1 MSLSIHSHTHT
12 QSNSGKTH
20 KPQIIIVIHFYLGVR
35 RSFFFL
41 YPIGF
46 YSTPQLQ
53 GLYLL
58 YYSCIL
64 HSCQACTYYTTHAYS
79 TVARSVPTI
88 LLMHTPQLPGLYLY
102 YTTHAYSTV
111 AMSVPTS
118 TYAYSTVAM
127 SVPTILLNTHAFS
140 LLSGSIQSTYSMY
153 RGSCPTGSY

>member
-12 QSNSGKTH
+12 IKQWKNTQTSDYYCYSFLSGCEKE
-20 KPQIIIVIHFYLGVR
+20 
-35 RSFFFL
+35 FL
-41 YPIGF
+41 LSIPYRL
-46 YSTPQLQ
+46 LQ
-53 GLYLL
+53 
-58 YYSCIL
+58 
-64 HSCQACTYYTTHAYS
+64 YS

-88 LLMHTPQLPGLYLY
+88 LLMHTPQLPGLYLLYYSCIHHSCQVCTY

-111 AMSVPTS
+111 AMSVPTR

-127 SVPTILLNTHAFS
+127 SVPTIILNTHAFS

>member
-12 QSNSGKTH
+12 IKQWKNTQTSDYYCYSFLSGCEKE
-20 KPQIIIVIHFYLGVR
+20 
-35 RSFFFL
+35 FL
-41 YPIGF
+41 LSIPYRLLQ
-46 YSTPQLQ
+46 YSTVARSVPTTV
-53 GLYLL
+53 

-64 HSCQACTYYTTHAYS
+64 HSCQVCT
-79 TVARSVPTI
+79 
-88 LLMHTPQLPGLYLY
+88 Y

-111 AMSVPTS
+111 AMSVPTR

>member
-1 MSLSIHSHTHT
+1 MGPAAPDCKEEEEEERKRYGREREGREIERDRERGAVALLIIHEPLHTLTHT

-64 HSCQACTYYTTHAYS
+64 HSCQVCTYYTTHAYT

-88 LLMHTPQLPGLYLY
+88 LLMHTPQLPCLYLLGLMHTPQLPCLY
-102 YTTHAYSTV
+102 
-111 AMSVPTS
+111 
-118 TYAYSTVAM
+118 
-127 SVPTILLNTHAFS
+127 LL
-140 LLSGSIQSTYSMY
+140 
-153 RGSCPTGSY
+153 